1 VPFNLIIERVPSFS
15 DRGFAKKPEQT
26 IEEAFYER
34 EILYKQY
41 STYSIDNSAKIEEC
55 VASII
60 DLI

>member
-1 VPFNLIIERVPSFS
+1 VPSFS

-41 STYSIDNSAKIEEC
+41 STHSIDNSAKIEEC